1 MVHALPGD
9 IHSQT
14 RLQVLLQTT
23 ALRVMLV
30 DTVLK
35 EALTHSAVATVPQ
48 GDTLTAP
55 QQLDLQKLIA
65 RCVMLGGMEEE
76 AVKAVS
82 ALVDVLLGGT
92 RWQARRRDL
101 HQSTALRA
109 VLDASPRCL
118 VQRQQLI
125 VLVASLANMLIQLV
139 VMTQRIV
146 SIVLQASI

>member
-1 MVHALPGD
+1 MGQEAVQPPCVLTCVLLGATP
-9 IHSQT
+9 SQT
-14 RLQVLLQTT
+14 RLQALLQTT

-55 QQLDLQKLIA
+55 QQLDLQKRIA
-65 RCVMLGGMEEE
+65 RCVMLGSMEEE

-82 ALVDVLLGGT
+82 ALAAVLLVGT
-92 RWQARRRDL
+92 RLQTRRRDL

-109 VLDASPRCL
+109 VLDG
-118 VQRQQLI
+118 
-125 VLVASLANMLIQLV
+125 M
-139 VMTQRIV
+139 
-146 SIVLQASI
+146 